1 MKAPREEAV
10 CLVYPVPRTVH
21 GTEQGMGNSSQKK
34 RKREEERKK
43 RKEGREKRKEWEE
56 REGRRKVEGKKEI
69 KIVRN
74 MTGNNQ
80 KQQFQGKMEKKLRK
94 KYHEIAIVK
103 IKPIFTN

>member
-1 MKAPREEAV
+1 
-10 CLVYPVPRTVH
+10 
-21 GTEQGMGNSSQKK
+21 
-34 RKREEERKK
+34 
-43 RKEGREKRKEWEE
+43 
-56 REGRRKVEGKKEI
+56 
-69 KIVRN
+69 